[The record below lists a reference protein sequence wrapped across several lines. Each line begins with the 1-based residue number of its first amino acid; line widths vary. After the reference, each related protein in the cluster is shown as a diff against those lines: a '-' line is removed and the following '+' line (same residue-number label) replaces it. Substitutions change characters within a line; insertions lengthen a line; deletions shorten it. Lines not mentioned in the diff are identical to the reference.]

1 MFRGGVSM
9 VRVDAQVVDGKRA
22 IADLDKSDFTI
33 VDEREPA
40 VIEYFGREAEPLW
53 LVLLLDVSGSM
64 TKYVADMA
72 RVSRDAL
79 GRLRPEDRVSVV
91 LFGRKT
97 RVELDFTDSRPD
109 ATAAIGRAARDKALA
124 AGSAINSAIID
135 AATHLKTK
143 AEGTPGRRAIVI
155 LTDNADLNYQVPD
168 EAAISALYGADAVL
182 NAIVTPKAKPPTV
195 AAGRN
200 PDFTPANV
208 FALAKESGGEVL
220 RAEKADETFREMIE
234 RIRTRYSL
242 HYRPPEGK
250 PGGMR
255 HIRVE
260 LSKQARA
267 RYPKAEVRA
276 RTGYSQ

>member
-143 AEGTPGRRAIVI
+143 AEGKPGRRAIVI